1 MFCLPENP
9 VRKAIALAGG
19 PTFVS
24 NQLSLSN
31 GAIHAWIRKGKFD
44 ILEPLSVLRGLLLNT
59 GVRCLQ
65 SIFHIV
71 TNRLESL
78 FR

>member
-31 GAIHAWIRKGKFD
+31 GAIHAWIRKGRIASLDYARKVA
-44 ILEPLSVLRGLLLNT
+44 EMSGVAVEQLRSC
-59 GVRCLQ
+59 R
-65 SIFHIV
+65 
-71 TNRLESL
+71 
-78 FR
+78 